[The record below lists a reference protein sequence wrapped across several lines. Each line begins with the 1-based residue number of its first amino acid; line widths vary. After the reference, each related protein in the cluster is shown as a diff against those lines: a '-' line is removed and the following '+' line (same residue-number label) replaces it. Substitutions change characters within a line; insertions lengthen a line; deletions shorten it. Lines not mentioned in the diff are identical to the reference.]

1 VGSTRLGR
9 GRGTRAVVAALVA
22 ALVAGVL
29 AAAAL
34 LVPSTASGSP
44 GAQTAP
50 LARTAA
56 AAAEDGH
63 GTWTMMVYAVVD
75 TVNIGAEMTGD
86 LAALAELP
94 DDPDVNI
101 VVLVDMPSQDTPNA
115 GPGSLPGTGQF
126 TTGKLLKLE
135 GGRYEEVSDLGE
147 LSMGRPDTLARFI
160 AEAADRFPA
169 DHYGLTLMD
178 HGGAY
183 TGGYLD
189 LDPQA
194 EQMSVPDIRTG
205 MITGM
210 RAAGIDRFDV
220 LYHSACLMSSYEA
233 ASALAPLAKVIAGSE
248 EVMYVI
254 AMLEASG
261 FAAAQAGGD
270 GQAIGEGFV
279 DGYVDVIDEIAQSED
294 QYADFFAAARELVAV
309 SVVDGDKMPALDQ
322 ALQSFSDVAV
332 EHMEEIVNQVARAR
346 AESLQFMVHVP
357 DVDSTGY
364 DLFDLGDFLAH
375 LRDVPPE
382 VEVARD
388 AAYAALTN
396 AVTHQVTGK
405 GTAQAK
411 GLNVFLPQST
421 DYVGSY
427 LDNGSL
433 PPAWSDFVRSF
444 LAAAAATGQ
453 DQGGG
458 GARFSS
464 HDARVLQADAG
475 GIKIAGQLV
484 SGGSADVVSQ
494 ETQVYTQVG
503 DQKDVLALVLPAY
516 LDAGGEGQ
524 VQGVWDYSLTALT
537 DGQKVVPASTFYQAQ
552 SGGLIGS
559 FATTYVS
566 PAGDA
571 TDVGIRVLLSSQGEI
586 ESVSTFS
593 LNDQDGGSTAG
604 VTLEVGGRITPWLFV
619 PSSDGFKRTL
629 SSQSIPVT
637 EQLAVAFSRLPSG
650 TGFDMGVVV
659 VDASGGADGAFTTQK
674 VQ

>member
-1 VGSTRLGR
+1 MGSTGLGR
-9 GRGTRAVVAALVA
+9 VRRARVATAAVVAGLLGALALV
-22 ALVAGVL
+22 
-29 AAAAL
+29 
-34 LVPSTASGSP
+34 VPSAASVSAG
-44 GAQTAP
+44 
-50 LARTAA
+50 A
-56 AAAEDGH
+56 AAAEDGEAE
-63 GTWTMMVYAVVD
+63 WTMMVYAVVD

-86 LAALAELP
+86 LAALTELP

-126 TTGKLLKLE
+126 STGKLLKLE

-147 LSMGRPDTLARFI
+147 LAMGRPDTLARFI

-189 LDPQA
+189 LNPST
-194 EQMSVPDIRTG
+194 EQMSVPDIRNG
-205 MITGM
+205 MVRGM
-210 RAAGIDRFDV
+210 QAAGIDRFDV

-233 ASALAPLAKVIAGSE
+233 ASALAPLARVIAGSE

-254 AMLEASG
+254 AMLQASG

-279 DGYVDVIDEIAQSED
+279 DGYVELIDQIAASDD
-294 QYADFFAAARELVAV
+294 QYADFFRSARELVAV
-309 SVVDGDKMPALDQ
+309 SVVDGDAMATLDQ
-322 ALQSFSDVAV
+322 AMQSFSDVAV
-332 EHMEEIVNQVARAR
+332 AHMDEIVNQVARAR
-346 AESLQFMVHVP
+346 AESLQFMVNVP
-357 DVDSTGY
+357 DVDATGF

-375 LRDVPPE
+375 LRDLPPE

-388 AAYAALTN
+388 AAYTALGH
-396 AVTHQVTGK
+396 AVTHQVTGR

-421 DYVGSY
+421 DYVGDY

-433 PPAWSDFVRSF
+433 PAGWSEFVRAF
-444 LAAAAATGQ
+444 LGAAAATG
-453 DQGGG
+453 DQPGG

-464 HDARVLQADAG
+464 PDAQVLSADAS

-484 SGGSADVVSQ
+484 SGGSADVVAQ
-494 ETQVYTQVG
+494 ETQVYTKVG
-503 DQKDVLALVLPAY
+503 DEPNALALVLPAY
-516 LDAGGEGQ
+516 VDAGGEGQ
-524 VQGVWDYSLTALT
+524 VQGIWDYSLTTLT
-537 DGQKVVPASTFYQAQ
+537 DGQRTVPASTVYQAQ

-559 FATTYVS
+559 FLTQYVS
-566 PAGDA
+566 PDGD
-571 TDVGIRVLLSSQGEI
+571 TSDVGVRVLLSSQGEI

-604 VTLEVGGRITPWLFV
+604 VTIEVGGRMTPYLFV
-619 PSSDGFKRTL
+619 PSSDGFERQL
-629 SSQSIPVT
+629 SSQSIAVT
-637 EQLAVAFSRLPSG
+637 EQLAVTFSRLPSG
-650 TGFDMGVVV
+650 TGFDMGVIVS
-659 VDASGGADGAFTTQK
+659 DASGGADGAFTTQK